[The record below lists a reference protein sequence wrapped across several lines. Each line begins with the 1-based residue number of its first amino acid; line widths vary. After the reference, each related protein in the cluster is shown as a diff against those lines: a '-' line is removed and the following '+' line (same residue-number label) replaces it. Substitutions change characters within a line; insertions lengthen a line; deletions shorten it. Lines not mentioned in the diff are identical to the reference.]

1 MVLHLSWIDCWAI
14 KIFIAII
21 PVFTVPCYKRVK
33 QMDTHSND
41 QEKIVEDEN
50 DGGWVD
56 THHFRPAHEDEQASD
71 MDAVSEAL
79 YRTTVLPEWD

>member
-1 MVLHLSWIDCWAI
+1 
-14 KIFIAII
+14 
-21 PVFTVPCYKRVK
+21 
-33 QMDTHSND
+33 MDTHSND

-79 YRTTVLPEWD
+79 YRTTVLPE